1 MTGGGIIL
9 LASAA
14 YLGFLFFIAWWG
26 DKKADKG
33 QSPISH
39 PAVYALSIAVYCTSW
54 TFYGSVGRAASTGIG
69 FLPIY
74 LGPTLTATL
83 GWLVIRKMA
92 RISKTHRI
100 TSIADFISS
109 RYGKSLALSALV
121 TVIAVI
127 GIMPYI
133 SLQLKAVSDT
143 FLALLVEMPGESGS
157 LPIQHDTAFYVAAV
171 LAAFA
176 ILFGTRHIDA
186 SEHHVGMVAAIAF
199 ESLIK
204 LIAFMAV
211 GLFVTFWMFSG
222 PADIFRQAAEMPAI
236 ERLFVLPAAKDVGSF
251 VALTLLSML
260 VIICLPRQFQV
271 AVVENV
277 DEDHIRKAAWMF
289 PLYLLL
295 INLFVLPIAFAGLLM
310 FPDGQVNPDLF
321 VLALPVSSGMTWL
334 ALFAYLGGLSAATGM
349 MIVETVALSTM
360 VCNDLVMPVLLRIRR
375 LNLVER
381 QDLSHLL
388 LAIRRWTIVI
398 VVLMGYLYV
407 RLIGQSFALVT
418 IGLVSFAAAAQFA
431 PAMLGGM
438 YWKGATRTGAL
449 TGLLA
454 GFAVWL
460 YTLLLPSFAK
470 SGWLSATF
478 VDLGPFG
485 LELLKP
491 YALFGLN
498 GLDPITHSLVWSLF
512 ANIGAYVGV
521 SLISGQGAIERIQ
534 AALFVDIFR
543 SGGEESGSRFWRGSA
558 RVSDL
563 FALLVRFVGQENA
576 ERAFTVYAVDH
587 KLDLAQMDE
596 ADADLVNYTERILA
610 GAIGA
615 ASARVMVASVAKG
628 EILSLQEVME
638 VLDEAS
644 QIIAYSQK
652 LEAKSSELEKAT
664 ADLRAA
670 NERLKELDRLKD
682 DFVSTVTHELRTP
695 LTSIRSF
702 SEILHDN
709 PELDV
714 AQRQEFLRIVIG
726 ETERLTR
733 LINQM
738 LDLAKM
744 EAGALDWD
752 IRPIDP
758 VEAVRSAVAAVER
771 LAFDKGAMLVAS
783 FPDAPPKV
791 LADRD
796 RLVQIMVNLLSNAV
810 KFAPEDTGR
819 IDVTLSQHDDVIS
832 ISVGDNG
839 PGIALDQHEAI
850 FDKFRQVGDMLTA
863 KPQGTGLGLAICRT
877 IIGHMGGRIWVVSQP
892 GHGAAFTFT
901 LQKA

>member
-1 MTGGGIIL
+1 MTGGGVIL
-9 LASAA
+9 VASIA
-14 YLGFLFFIAWWG
+14 YLGLLFFIAWWG
-26 DKKADKG
+26 DKLADKG
-33 QSPISH
+33 KSPIAH
-39 PAVYALSIAVYCTSW
+39 PAIYALSIAVYCTSW
-54 TFYGSVGRAASTGIG
+54 TFYGSVGRAASSGIG

-74 LGPTLTATL
+74 LGPTLMATL
-83 GWLVIRKMA
+83 GWLIIRKMA

-100 TSIADFISS
+100 TSIADFVSS
-109 RYGKSLALSALV
+109 RYGKSFALSALV
-121 TVIAVI
+121 TIIAVI

-143 FLALLVEMPGESGS
+143 FLALLNEMPADGGPQ
-157 LPIQHDTAFYVAAV
+157 PILHDTAFYVAAA
-171 LAAFA
+171 LTAFA

-204 LIAFMAV
+204 LVAFMAV
-211 GLFVTFWMFSG
+211 GLFVTFWLFDG
-222 PADIFRQAAEMPAI
+222 PADIFQQAAQNPALEHLFTMPT
-236 ERLFVLPAAKDVGSF
+236 AKSMGSF
-251 VALTLLSML
+251 VALTILSML
-260 VIICLPRQFQV
+260 VVICLPRQFQV
-271 AVVENV
+271 SVVENV
-277 DEDHIRKAAWMF
+277 DEDHIRRAVWMF

-295 INLFVLPIAFAGLLM
+295 INLFVLPITFAGLIL

-321 VLALPVSSGMTWL
+321 VLALPVSKGMTWL

-349 MIVETVALSTM
+349 IIVETVALSTM

-375 LNLVER
+375 LNLAER
-381 QDLSHLL
+381 QELSHVL

-438 YWKGATRTGAL
+438 YWKGATRSGAL

-454 GFAVWL
+454 GFTVWL

-470 SGWLSATF
+470 SGWIPATF
-478 VDLGPFG
+478 IEQGPFG
-485 LELLKP
+485 FELLKP
-491 YALFGLN
+491 YALFGLD
-498 GLDPITHSLVWSLF
+498 GFDPITHALVWSLF
-512 ANIGAYVGV
+512 ANLGAYIGV
-521 SLISGQGAIERIQ
+521 SLLSGQDAIERIQ
-534 AALFVDIFR
+534 AALFVDAFR
-543 SGGEESGSRFWRGSA
+543 PAGEESGSRFWRGSA

-563 FALLVRFVGQENA
+563 YALLIRFVGQDNA
-576 ERAFTVYAVDH
+576 ERAFAVYAADH
-587 KLDLAQMDE
+587 RLNLSQVEE

-628 EILSLQEVME
+628 EVLSLQEVME
-638 VLDEAS
+638 ILDEAS

-709 PELDV
+709 PNLD
-714 AQRQEFLRIVIG
+714 ATQRQEFLRIVIG

-738 LDLAKM
+738 LDLAKI

-758 VEAVRSAVAAVER
+758 VEAVRSAVAAVDR
-771 LAFDKGAMLVAS
+771 LAVDKGVMLAS
-783 FPDAPPKV
+783 SLPASSPKA
-791 LADRD
+791 LADHD
-796 RLVQIMVNLLSNAV
+796 RLVQVMVNLLSNAV
-810 KFAPEDTGR
+810 KFAPQGTGR
-819 IDVTLSQHDDVIS
+819 IDVGMAVEASAIRIT
-832 ISVGDNG
+832 VGDNG
-839 PGIALDQHEAI
+839 PGIAQDQHEAI

-863 KPQGTGLGLAICRT
+863 KPQGTGLGLAISRT
-877 IIGHMGGRIWVVSQP
+877 IVGHMGGRIWVDSHP
-892 GHGAAFTFT
+892 GGGAVFSFT
-901 LQKA
+901 LKRA